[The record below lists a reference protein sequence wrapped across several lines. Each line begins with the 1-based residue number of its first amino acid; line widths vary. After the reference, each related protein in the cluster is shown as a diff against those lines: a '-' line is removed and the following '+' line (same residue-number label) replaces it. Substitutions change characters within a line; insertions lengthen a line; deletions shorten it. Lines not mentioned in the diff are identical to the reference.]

1 MAICA
6 CGAGKRWGESV
17 KKWNDLVYSD
27 RVDKIAGVVQWVCLL
42 VVAMVEL
49 LFFLPGEAADSIVY
63 AFLEWKLVDVAILFL
78 AASFF
83 RKQLLRSRGY
93 FLFALLTVLWF
104 YVVRAIHLG
113 LEGTNQNPGAFI
125 CAYLLCFPFAAA
137 VGDGK
142 RMLGL
147 KALAAVFMLVGAA
160 FGFFAVLLVTGRLP
174 AFLDGYVY
182 WDGPRFGTMGHPNLC
197 ATVLMISIGLTVGFA
212 LRAKRRRIKFPLLAL
227 AALEFWAISLTNSR
241 TAIVLTC
248 AMLGGILICLLRRPG
263 WKGLVP
269 AFAAALAAMA
279 LLFCV
284 SRTIFS
290 WNNARLKDL
299 AVEAQQTGEEIGL
312 TLNEDGTLKTQNTQ
326 ASFADNLKTLNS
338 RTWIWSVAVDGLR
351 NNPRILLFG
360 TENVRQTVFP
370 EGGSVQHTHNAWL
383 ETLYRLGIP
392 GLLAALALSVL
403 AVWDG
408 AVLLWR
414 NDDLLHSCV
423 AMTALCLMGCALLE
437 PYLFTVSAQFHYFDF
452 LFLLSLGY
460 LDQWRMEKEG
470 EKWKC

>member
-1 MAICA
+1 M
-6 CGAGKRWGESV
+6 

-27 RVDKIAGVVQWVCLL
+27 RVDKIAGVVQWLCLL

-63 AFLEWKLVDVAILFL
+63 AFLEWKLVDVVILFL

-174 AFLDGYVY
+174 AFLDGYIF
-182 WDGPRFGTMGHPNLC
+182 WDGPRFGTLGHPNLC

-212 LRAKRRRIKFPLLAL
+212 LRAKRHRIKSPLLVL

-241 TAIVLTC
+241 ATIVLTC
-248 AMLGGILICLLRRPG
+248 ALLGGILFCLLRRPG
-263 WKGLVP
+263 WKRLVL
-269 AFAAALAAMA
+269 AFTAAVAAIV

-284 SRTIFS
+284 SRAIFA
-290 WNNARLKDL
+290 WNTARL
-299 AVEAQQTGEEIGL
+299 EELFGILIAENGQ
-312 TLNEDGTLKTQNTQ
+312 G
-326 ASFADNLKTLNS
+326 SFLENLKTLNS
-338 RTWIWSVAVDGLR
+338 RTWIWSAAVEGLR

-360 TENVRQTVFP
+360 TENVRQALFP
-370 EGGSVQHTHNAWL
+370 EGSLVQHTHNAWF

-408 AVLLWR
+408 VVLLWR

-423 AMTALCLMGCALLE
+423 VMTVLCLMGCALLE
-437 PYLFTVSAQFHYFDF
+437 PYLFTVRAQFHYFDF
-452 LFLLSLGY
+452 LFLLCLGY
-460 LDQWRMEKEG
+460 LDQWRRQGPCQGG
-470 EKWKC
+470 ERKHV